1 MKRTCIMLIS
11 ITVMMISA
19 CGSDKNKNGESDS
32 IMTDTSVVDTAS
44 VDTATSTTDTAAIG
58 TDTTANPP
66 Q

>member
-11 ITVMMISA
+11 ITVMLISA
-19 CGSDKNKNGESDS
+19 CGSDKNKSGESDS